1 MSKQFI
7 TEAQRMQKLANMPIS
22 EMALPEMARTAG
34 TGGAYTITEKGE
46 EILKQAKATGKA
58 PEGIKNSEIAAL
70 VFLFKAKK
78 EGKRVQK
85 MDYAKEKGVDQPA
98 VNSTFN
104 GLEMKELATKEGYT
118 SKQQEPKTSR
128 PRTDISAALSDLDI
142 EESKKTLSEDDEDFD
157 LNAAF
162 KSSPASHSY
171 NDVLNIFTSYED
183 EDILNDFKAKF
194 PKDKNINKIDYYKFA
209 MEYIDD
215 MSASSDIKANW
226 ISITDDDIFEK
237 AGLVEAKKTLSE
249 KTLTMADMDFLEGKI
264 GGNSK
269 IVEEFIKKAKEK
281 DIDKEQLLN
290 YFETLIQRHY
300 KN

>member
-7 TEAQRMQKLANMPIS
+7 SEAQRMQKLAGMPIS
-22 EMALPEMARTAG
+22 EMALPEFARPAG

-46 EILKQAKATGKA
+46 EVLKQAKATGKA
-58 PEGIKNSEIAAL
+58 PEGIKNREIAAL

-98 VNSTFN
+98 VNSIFN

-128 PRTDISAALSDLDI
+128 PRVDVSAALSDLDI

-157 LNAAF
+157 LDAAF
-162 KSSPASHSY
+162 KASPASHSY
-171 NDVLNIFTSYED
+171 NDVLDIFTSYED
-183 EDILNDFKAKF
+183 EGILDDFKAKF
-194 PKDKNINKIDYYKFA
+194 PKDKNINKIDYLKFA
-209 MEYIDD
+209 MNYIDD

-226 ISITDDDIFEK
+226 ISITDDDVFEK
-237 AGLVEAKKTLSE
+237 AGLVETKKTLDE
-249 KTLTMADMDFLEGKI
+249 KMITMADMDFLEGTI
-264 GGNSK
+264 DGNAVE
-269 IVEEFIKKAKEK
+269 VEEFVKKAKEK
-281 DIDKEQLLN
+281 DVDRGQLLN

-300 KN
+300 K

>member
-249 KTLTMADMDFLEGKI
+249 KTLTMADMDFLEGTI

-269 IVEEFIKKAKEK
+269 IVEEFVKKAKEK